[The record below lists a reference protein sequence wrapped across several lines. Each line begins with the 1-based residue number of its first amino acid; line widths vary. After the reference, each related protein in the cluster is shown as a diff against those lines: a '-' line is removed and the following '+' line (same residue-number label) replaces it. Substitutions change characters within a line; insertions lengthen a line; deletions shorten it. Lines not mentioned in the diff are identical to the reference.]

1 MINIDR
7 GSNTASVLVE
17 MVSKASSEWTFN
29 NNTLSSMGSLFMT
42 HMWMNPNWKYPIGL
56 IKDKLRNRLP
66 MDGEGDEPQQK
77 KNWIFLLVYL
87 EGCFRA
93 KFGARPFT
101 SGKVMCQLVRVPYI
115 IWKVLLSFF
124 YLYCSFFHIWK
135 VSDPKNIWRFFMQ
148 TQGLS
153 FNPSTIFH
161 RLHSSLLVSDKRL
174 KSRKCLL
181 KIDLSFVLNCHR
193 DLPW

>member
-1 MINIDR
+1 MD
-7 GSNTASVLVE
+7 LQQQPH
-17 MVSKASSEWTFN
+17 
-29 NNTLSSMGSLFMT
+29 TLSSMGNLFMT
-42 HMWMNPNWKYPIGL
+42 QLGMNSNWKHPIGL
-56 IKDKLRNRLP
+56 INKLENRLP
-66 MDGEGDEPQQK
+66 MDGAGDEPQPK
-77 KNWIFLLVYL
+77 MNWNFLLVYL

-101 SGKVMCQLVRVPYI
+101 SRKVLCQLVSVPYI

-124 YLYCSFFHIWK
+124 YLYCSFFHIWR
-135 VSDPKNIWRFFMQ
+135 VSDLKNIWRFFMQ

-181 KIDLSFVLNCHR
+181 KIGLSFVPLQCHHEIAANTTYE
-193 DLPW
+193 LVK

>member
-1 MINIDR
+1 MLSR
-7 GSNTASVLVE
+7 AWP
-17 MVSKASSEWTFN
+17 AWTFN
-29 NNTLSSMGSLFMT
+29 NSHT
-42 HMWMNPNWKYPIGL
+42 HYHPWEVCLWRSCGWTPIEKYPIGL
-56 IKDKLRNRLP
+56 INKLENRLP
-66 MDGEGDEPQQK
+66 MDGAGDEPQPK
-77 KNWIFLLVYL
+77 KNWNFLLVYL

-101 SGKVMCQLVRVPYI
+101 SRKVLCQLVSVPYI

-124 YLYCSFFHIWK
+124 YLYCSFFHIWR
-135 VSDPKNIWRFFMQ
+135 VSDLKNIWRFFMQ

-153 FNPSTIFH
+153 FNPSAIFH

-181 KIDLSFVLNCHR
+181 KIGLSFVLQCHL